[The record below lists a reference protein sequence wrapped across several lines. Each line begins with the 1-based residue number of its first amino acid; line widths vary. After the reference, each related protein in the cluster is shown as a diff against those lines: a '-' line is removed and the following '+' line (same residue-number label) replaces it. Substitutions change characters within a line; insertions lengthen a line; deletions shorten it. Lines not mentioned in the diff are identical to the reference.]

1 MLKINQ
7 KLKKKLTS
15 LGVKVPED
23 LYMFR
28 LDSKYFK
35 ELTDEEMGELFHFFM
50 DNRYAS
56 RIICA
61 RKNGNRQEP
70 DIRRGKIYL
79 ADLDPYIG
87 SEQGGIRPVMIL
99 QNDLSNKRSGTV
111 IVAAITKQKKKDEML
126 THVYF
131 RYEQKDGEQK
141 NIESCVLLEQ
151 LRSIDKSR
159 LICYLAEADTDA
171 MHQIDTALAYSL
183 GL

>member
-7 KLKKKLTS
+7 KLKKKLES
-15 LGVKVPED
+15 LGVNVPED

-28 LDSKYFK
+28 LDSRYFK
-35 ELTDEEMGELFHFFM
+35 DLTNEEMGELFHFFM
-50 DNRYAS
+50 NNRDAS

-61 RKNGNRQEP
+61 RKNGNRQDP
-70 DIRRGKIYL
+70 DVRRGKIYL

-87 SEQGGIRPVMIL
+87 SEQGSIRPVMIL

-111 IVAAITKQKKKDEML
+111 IVAAITTRKKKDEML

-131 RYEQKDGEQK
+131 RCEQKDT
-141 NIESCVLLEQ
+141 ESCVLLEQ

-159 LICYLAEADTDA
+159 LICYLSEAEADV
-171 MHQIDTALAYSL
+171 MRQIDTALAYSL

>member
-1 MLKINQ
+1 MLKISQ

-28 LDSKYFK
+28 LDSRYFK
-35 ELTDEEMGELFHFFM
+35 ELTNEEMGELFHFFM
-50 DNRYAS
+50 NNRYAS

-61 RKNGNRQEP
+61 RKNGNRQDP

-87 SEQGGIRPVMIL
+87 SEQGSIRPVMIL

-111 IVAAITKQKKKDEML
+111 TVAAITKQKKKEGML

-131 RYEQKDGEQK
+131 RYEQK
-141 NIESCVLLEQ
+141 NIESCILLEQ
-151 LRSIDKSR
+151 PRSIDKSR
-159 LICYLAEADTDA
+159 IICFLGEADASVMRQVD
-171 MHQIDTALAYSL
+171 ISLAYSF

>member
-56 RIICA
+56 
-61 RKNGNRQEP
+61 
-70 DIRRGKIYL
+70 
-79 ADLDPYIG
+79 
-87 SEQGGIRPVMIL
+87 
-99 QNDLSNKRSGTV
+99 
-111 IVAAITKQKKKDEML
+111 
-126 THVYF
+126 
-131 RYEQKDGEQK
+131 
-141 NIESCVLLEQ
+141 
-151 LRSIDKSR
+151 
-159 LICYLAEADTDA
+159 
-171 MHQIDTALAYSL
+171 
-183 GL
+183 

>member
-1 MLKINQ
+1 
-7 KLKKKLTS
+7 
-15 LGVKVPED
+15 
-23 LYMFR
+23 
-28 LDSKYFK
+28 
-35 ELTDEEMGELFHFFM
+35 
-50 DNRYAS
+50 
-56 RIICA
+56 
-61 RKNGNRQEP
+61 
-70 DIRRGKIYL
+70 
-79 ADLDPYIG
+79 
-87 SEQGGIRPVMIL
+87 MIL

-159 LICYLAEADTDA
+159 LICYLAEADPDV
-171 MHQIDTALAYSL
+171 MRRIDTALAYSL

>member
-1 MLKINQ
+1 MLKISQ

-35 ELTDEEMGELFHFFM
+35 ELTNEEMGELFHFFM

-87 SEQGGIRPVMIL
+87 SEQGCIRPVMIL

-111 IVAAITKQKKKDEML
+111 IIAAITTRKKKDEMP
-126 THVYF
+126 THVHF
-131 RYEQKDGEQK
+131 RYEQKD
-141 NIESCVLLEQ
+141 IESCVLLEQ

-159 LICYLAEADTDA
+159 LICYLGEAAADVMRRVDR
-171 MHQIDTALAYSL
+171 ALAYSL

>member
-1 MLKINQ
+1 MLKISQ

-28 LDSKYFK
+28 LDSRYFK
-35 ELTDEEMGELFHFFM
+35 ELTNEEMGELFHFFM
-50 DNRYAS
+50 NNRYAS

-61 RKNGNRQEP
+61 RKNGNRQDP

-87 SEQGGIRPVMIL
+87 SEQGSIRPVMIL

-131 RYEQKDGEQK
+131 RYEQQK

-151 LRSIDKSR
+151 IRSIDKSR
-159 LICYLAEADTDA
+159 LICYLGEADADV
-171 MHQIDTALAYSL
+171 MRQVDTALAYSL